1 MSLRIC
7 LLAVACL
14 TGFTIG
20 RSTAEEPRFLGRT
33 RLEWIDAL
41 ALSKRG
47 QRSHAA
53 WAIQEFAVGQADRE
67 NGLLWLN
74 ELLLLTE
81 SPTSPSVRYWGT
93 LGLGRLCQKLEPT
106 APARIK
112 AQEALPLLLKDLS
125 PAVRIAAADALLPAT
140 DKAAALALLV
150 ESLSHPQEAVRIQA
164 IMALERWGEAARPAV
179 ASLRQATTD
188 SSEYVKRIST
198 RALEKL
204 DRRSP

>member
-1 MSLRIC
+1 MNLRNL
-7 LLAVACL
+7 LLAVACMMPVM
-14 TGFTIG
+14 TGLV
-20 RSTAEEPRFLGRT
+20 TAEEPRFLGRT
-33 RLEWIDAL
+33 RLEWIDGL
-41 ALSKRG
+41 ALSRR